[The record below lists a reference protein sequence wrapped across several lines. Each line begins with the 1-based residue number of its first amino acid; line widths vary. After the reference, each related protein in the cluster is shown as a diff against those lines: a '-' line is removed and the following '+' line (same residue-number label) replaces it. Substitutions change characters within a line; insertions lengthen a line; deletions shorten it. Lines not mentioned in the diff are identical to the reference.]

1 MGRYFEDFSLGEH
14 FTTLG
19 RTIGEGDITNFA
31 GLVGDFTPI
40 HVDEHYAKQTIFG
53 TRIAHGP
60 LTLSVAIG
68 LLTQLN
74 VLGEAVVGLLN
85 LNWDF
90 KGAVRIGTTVYAKV
104 TIAEARRTSK
114 GDTGVVKFA
123 FDVLDKQSDELV
135 QRGSMTVL
143 MSCRDTIAPSR

>member
-1 MGRYFEDFSLGEH
+1 MGRYFEDFTLGEN

-40 HVDEHYAKQTIFG
+40 HVDEHYARQTVFG

-90 KGAVRIGTTVYAKV
+90 KGAVRIGTTVYAKI
-104 TIAEARRTSK
+104 TIAELRRTSK
-114 GDTGVVKFA
+114 GATGVVKFA
-123 FDVLDKQSDELV
+123 FDVLNKESDELV

-143 MSCRDTIAPSR
+143 MTCRDQVAQ

>member
-1 MGRYFEDFSLGEH
+1 MGRYFEDFTLGEQ

-40 HVDEHYAKQTIFG
+40 HVDEHYAKRTVFG

-90 KGAVRIGTTVYAKV
+90 KAAVKIGDTVYANIS
-104 TIAEARRTSK
+104 IAE
-114 GDTGVVKFA
+114 
-123 FDVLDKQSDELV
+123 
-135 QRGSMTVL
+135 
-143 MSCRDTIAPSR
+143 